1 MFFPPKED
9 SETAVLKKLLHDK
22 EEQVLQHLSNFLSI
36 PVRIDSYMFSLGLMS
51 KRFGSAVI
59 SSSKLLYQRF
69 VLIFLTLMFVRW
81 MLIILLPWIKEQF
94 KLSINEN
101 DWLHV
106 LGDFTRRSGTPM
118 SQLFYQVNLMG
129 VSGVSLLISIYC
141 YYIRDDKRYFVW
153 MKLFEI
159 MKMQMTPDDLRMTE
173 YMAAVVWKESV
184 VTLKGWYRTYRSLA
198 LIIVAAIMAH
208 VNMNEIMAGEISSVI
223 WLVLQIVWGYYVS
236 SHLLGF
242 VAIFRCVSYYF
253 DVRMRKLISDAG
265 LVVDHQNSLR
275 FDDRAEVIYNLLKE
289 FDYTCVELVRYNKFW
304 QFFILVF
311 YGPGYDY
318 YSDFN
323 SFNNDFVLVSS

>member
-1 MFFPPKED
+1 
-9 SETAVLKKLLHDK
+9 
-22 EEQVLQHLSNFLSI
+22 
-36 PVRIDSYMFSLGLMS
+36 
-51 KRFGSAVI
+51 
-59 SSSKLLYQRF
+59 
-69 VLIFLTLMFVRW
+69 
-81 MLIILLPWIKEQF
+81 
-94 KLSINEN
+94 
-101 DWLHV
+101 
-106 LGDFTRRSGTPM
+106 
-118 SQLFYQVNLMG
+118 MG

-141 YYIRDDKRYFVW
+141 YYIRNDKRYFVW

-159 MKMQMTPDDLRMTE
+159 MKMQMSPDDLRMTE

-198 LIIVAAIMAH
+198 LIVVAAIMAH

-223 WLVLQIVWGYYVS
+223 WLVLQVVWGYYIS

-265 LVVDHQNSLR
+265 LVVAHQKSLR

-318 YSDFN
+318 YSDF
-323 SFNNDFVLVSS
+323 FNPFTNDFVLVSS